1 MGDRPAYTG
10 RPGARLPPLDL
21 TRVRAELSA
30 KLKRET
36 SEDDVLS
43 YLMYPEVFLAYA
55 RMAAHYGDLS
65 VLPTPAC
72 FYGMKPGDEISVDLE
87 PGKTLII
94 RRISVSPVDPEG
106 KRVVAF
112 DLNGMPRQITV
123 VDKSMQPKVK
133 ARLKAD
139 PDDPLHIG
147 APIPGVI
154 TALPITPGA
163 RVRKGDKL
171 LSLEAMKMQTTV
183 VVPADGLVAE
193 IAVQVGDTVEAKDL
207 LVRLKPA

>member
-1 MGDRPAYTG
+1 
-10 RPGARLPPLDL
+10 
-21 TRVRAELSA
+21 
-30 KLKRET
+30 
-36 SEDDVLS
+36 
-43 YLMYPEVFLAYA
+43 MYPDVFLAYA
-55 RMAAHYGDLS
+55 RMAATYGDLS
-65 VLPTPAC
+65 VLPTPAF

-94 RRISVSPVDPEG
+94 RLISVSPVDPEG

-112 DLNGMPRQITV
+112 ELNGMPRQIAV
-123 VDKSMQPKVK
+123 VDKAVHPKVK
-133 ARLKAD
+133 ARVKAD
-139 PDDPLHIG
+139 PDDPLQIG

-183 VVPADGLVAE
+183 AAPADGLVAE

-207 LVRLKPA
+207 VVRLKPA